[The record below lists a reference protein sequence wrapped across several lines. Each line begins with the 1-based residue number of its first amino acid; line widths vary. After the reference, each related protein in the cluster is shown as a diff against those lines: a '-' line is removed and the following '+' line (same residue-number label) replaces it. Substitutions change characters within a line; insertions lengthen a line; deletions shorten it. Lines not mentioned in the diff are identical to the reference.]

1 MHRLSIF
8 YIISVSIVT
17 TQSIFVQT
25 PTYNVLATFFKRF
38 FFRLK
43 EKTNRKEPI
52 HPDGTQFES
61 NQ

>member
-25 PTYNVLATFFKRF
+25 PTMFLQHSLNV

-43 EKTNRKEPI
+43 EKTKQK
-52 HPDGTQFES
+52 GTYSSWWNPVWVQS
-61 NQ
+61 M